1 MLEDSVRK
9 SPYGCD
15 VRDLRVGMCR
25 KREMVHGE
33 GGRKLRVR
41 WICNVAKNVV
51 TELIFW
57 GSALSVELTN
67 LLDVQK
73 ECKYEI
79 SLQC

>member
-15 VRDLRVGMCR
+15 VRDLRVGTCR

-51 TELIFW
+51 T
-57 GSALSVELTN
+57 
-67 LLDVQK
+67 
-73 ECKYEI
+73 
-79 SLQC
+79 